1 MAAIGPS
8 FKISGIEPKAVRTA
22 SLSDR
27 IAYWTAVSVFVI
39 EAKEEE
45 LIQGLDRYGN
55 PMAELAE
62 VTKKH
67 RKSAMGA
74 ADPEAPPL
82 QPAHGLSR
90 TRSLFR
96 AEPNQGA
103 RGVICW
109 WTYDDV
115 SGDSWGEILAYHR
128 AGGPHLPPRD
138 VIGLSPLMVFE
149 VKSRAEDWWD
159 AYLAGEVGEPELLLG
174 PTSGIDIGGHHYDL
188 QAGSAKDIEKAIEE
202 GTFSG
207 WGKVFIPKPGPTFG
221 FDPTKVTLIK
231 PSLPAFTLF

>member
-1 MAAIGPS
+1 MPAIGPS
-8 FKISGIEPKAVRTA
+8 FKIAGIEPKAVRKA
-22 SLSDR
+22 SLEDR

-45 LIQGLDRYGN
+45 LINGFDRYGN

-62 VTKKH
+62 YTKKH
-67 RKSAMGA
+67 RRSAMGT
-74 ADPEAPPL
+74 ADPDAPPL

-96 AEPNQGA
+96 AEPNVGA

-115 SGDSWGEILAYHR
+115 SGESWGEILAYHR
-128 AGGPHLPPRD
+128 AGSANLPVRD
-138 VIGLSPLMVFE
+138 VIGLSPLMTFE

-159 AYLAGEVGEPELLLG
+159 AYKAGEVGEPELLLG
-174 PTSGIDIGGHHYDL
+174 PSSGVTIDGHHYDL
-188 QAGSAKDIEKAIEE
+188 QAGTASDIEKMMEE
-202 GTFSG
+202 GTWSG
-207 WGKVFIPKPGPTFG
+207 WGKVYIPTPGPTFG
-221 FDPTKVTLIK
+221 YDPPDVHPPGYDPPPFQI
-231 PSLPAFTLF
+231 F